1 MSLATGKKLGSVRD
15 SKLTMILKESL
26 GGNAKTTLLV
36 AANRW
41 KNNVD
46 ESVNTL
52 DFAKRA
58 KQIKNKCKSNIQINP
73 KELQYFVE
81 YMKEEIL
88 KLRGQLKAKG
98 IDYHKI
104 SDKKVKTIIKD
115 EEFVMEDGSTP
126 VEEEKASPNKSVA
139 GKRNSIIG
147 LSEQDIIIKY
157 CEMRA
162 KYDNLLQSAGS
173 AIYSLNKS
181 VEQSSDQVQNASYEI
196 NSLKVETDEKLQQ
209 IVNQKNQEITSLNE
223 KIEALK
229 KQHEKS
235 EEELNAKHTQLL
247 KAKLKIEDELDSS
260 KKDYESLQSMFE
272 MTSNDVQVFQQELEE
287 EKKKLEEKEEEIKNI
302 KLEIEAKSESLKDVQ
317 SKLSDSENKNKETL
331 EKLEEMSNK
340 FLLEAENFKN
350 ITKQY
355 EDLEN
360 RFNSQTKAFSEEK
373 EKFHES
379 LLQSEKK
386 YTEVNNKLCELELK
400 YENEVKSS
408 TDKDAFNQTQIQ
420 NLKQENENLNRLI
433 KENTSGQEI
442 LAEKEKILEQTKFY
456 LEKRI
461 EEVEDECGNLK
472 QQLIE
477 TVTKSNNE
485 KGALSLEIENLN
497 FNLKVKNEEIQ
508 TRDVE
513 FETFKKNQE
522 NRFNVE
528 VLKSEQLLSRLD
540 NSEKK
545 ISELENLN
553 NDLTSN
559 DKKLTFENN
568 LLNKKIDEKQNLLE
582 MQKSLITK
590 YEEDIQKAHKD
601 NKEIKDG
608 IKENSNRLRELEA
621 EVKKYEND
629 KKLLESEVEFKNKKV
644 QDAEQKLKEQK
655 AENKVMQET
664 IRNLQKKIDEL
675 ELENTRQKRV
685 ANIPVRKDEAP
696 KEKMNVFSAFGVT
709 LKKTTNAY
717 TEKLREEEREGQLR
731 TKLIFKDNEEELK
744 KLHACIDNSSP
755 KTVSSRCINI

>member
-46 ESVNTL
+46 ESCNTL

-115 EEFVMEDGSTP
+115 DDFVLEDGTTP
-126 VEEEKASPNKSVA
+126 SEEAKVSPNKSAV
-139 GKRNSIIG
+139 GKRSSIIG

-173 AIYSLNKS
+173 AIYSLNKT
-181 VEQSSDQVQNASYEI
+181 VELSSDQAQNVSNEI
-196 NSLKVETDEKLQQ
+196 NSLKVETDEKLQK
-209 IVNQKNQEITSLNE
+209 IVDQKNQDIILLNE
-223 KIEALK
+223 KMETLK

-260 KKDYESLQSMFE
+260 KKDYESLQSMFD
-272 MTSNDVQVFQQELEE
+272 MTSNDVQTIQQELDD
-287 EKKKLEEKEEEIKNI
+287 EKKKIEEKEEEIKNLKI
-302 KLEIEAKSESLKDVQ
+302 EIDSKTESLKEVEC
-317 SKLSDSENKNKETL
+317 KLLESETKNKEIF
-331 EKLEEMSNK
+331 EKLEDMTNK
-340 FLLEAENFKN
+340 LLIETENFKN
-350 ITKQY
+350 ITRQY
-355 EDLEN
+355 EDLEA
-360 RFNSQTKAFSEEK
+360 RSSSQAKSFTEEK
-373 EKFHES
+373 EKFHDT

-386 YTEVNNKLCELELK
+386 YTETNNKLSELELK

-408 TDKDAFNQTQIQ
+408 ADKDAFNQTHITS
-420 NLKQENENLNRLI
+420 LKQENENLNRLI
-433 KENTSGQEI
+433 KEKISGQEI
-442 LAEKEKILEQTKFY
+442 LSEKEKILEQTKFY

-461 EEVEDECGNLK
+461 EEVEDECGNIK

-485 KGALSLEIENLN
+485 KGELSLQIENLN

-522 NRFNVE
+522 DRFNVE
-528 VLKSEQLLSRLD
+528 VLKSEQLQSRID
-540 NSEKK
+540 SSEKK
-545 ISELENLN
+545 ISELENVN

-568 LLNKKIDEKQNLLE
+568 LLNKKLEEKQNLLD
-582 MQKSLITK
+582 MQKGLITK
-590 YEEDIQKAHKD
+590 YEEDIQKAIKENKD
-601 NKEIKDG
+601 TKDG
-608 IKENSNRLRELEA
+608 MKENSNKLKELES
-621 EVKKYEND
+621 EVKKYENE
-629 KKLLESEVEFKNKKV
+629 KSLFESEMVFKNKKV

-664 IRNLQKKIDEL
+664 IRSLQKRIDEL
-675 ELENTRQKRV
+675 ELESTRQKRV
-685 ANIPVRKDEAP
+685 ANIPIVKEETA
-696 KEKMNVFSAFGVT
+696 KEKQNVFSVFGVK
-709 LKKTTNAY
+709 LKKTTNAH
-717 TEKLREEEREGQLR
+717 TQKVLDEEREGQLR
-731 TKLIFKDNEEELK
+731 TQLIFKDNQEELK
-744 KLHACIDNSSP
+744 KLHQCIQNASP
-755 KTVSSRCINI
+755 KTVSSTCI